1 MVLECDG
8 VVSSLGS
15 CGGYG
20 TAGVDHHWGSCGGCG
35 TAGVVL
41 PALSVRGPSV
51 PATTAT
57 PEEMLSGRGMK

>member
-1 MVLECDG
+1 MSIKMVLECDG
-8 VVSSLGS
+8 GVSSL
-15 CGGYG
+15 
-20 TAGVDHHWGSCGGCG
+20 GSCGGCG